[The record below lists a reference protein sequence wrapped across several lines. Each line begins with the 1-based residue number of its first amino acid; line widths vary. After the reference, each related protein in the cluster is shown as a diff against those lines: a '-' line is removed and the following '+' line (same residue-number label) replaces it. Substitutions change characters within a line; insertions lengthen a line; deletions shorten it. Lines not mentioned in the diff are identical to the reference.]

1 MNPIIARSRRRGRA
15 RGASLFIIVAL
26 IAALGALGAFAM
38 SAATSATAA
47 SGAARQ
53 ASQAQHLTAYAL
65 QATLAEL
72 GTSRGPAYVQE
83 AVVDPAPACASGAPC
98 FVFSREQL
106 ELLGGPLLEPPG
118 AARPGSLGRAE
129 LGWSCRVTMSDPM
142 PALPPPPGFDETSAG
157 AAAVRPVMVTLGATG
172 ALWPGAAP
180 DGEAIAAAGAR
191 AEVRAHAVIRGVPR

>member
-1 MNPIIARSRRRGRA
+1 MNEVIARNRRRGRA
-15 RGASLFIIVAL
+15 RGASLFIIIAL
-26 IAALGALGAFAM
+26 VAALGALGAFAM
-38 SAATSATAA
+38 SAAMSATAA

-53 ASQAQHLTAYAL
+53 ASQARHLTGYAL

-72 GTSRGPAYVQE
+72 GSARGPAYVQ
-83 AVVDPAPACASGAPC
+83 AALGDSTPDCGSGAPC
-98 FVFSREQL
+98 FAFSREQL

-129 LGWSCRVTMSDPM
+129 LGWSCRVEVTDPM

-191 AEVRAHAVIRGVPR
+191 AELRAHAVIRGVPR